1 MNMDIIPMIN
11 VVKINDKKLI
21 WLLFNKYNILCY
33 NVIC

>member
-1 MNMDIIPMIN
+1 MNIDIIPMIN
-11 VVKINDKKLI
+11 VVKINDKNLI